1 MKTVE
6 ETLAELVD
14 REEIRDL
21 PMRYCDCVWR
31 GDVAGIVD
39 LFAADGSFT
48 VKTSDSESINK
59 GREALLKKYSEDLR
73 RLTPRPYI
81 HNHVV
86 ELGYYGR
93 ATGRCYVELRSAGRN
108 MEWIGTGHYLDE
120 YVKMG
125 EHWKFASRYF
135 TAVRFDQTSAK
146 AAAPAKT
153 AARTKPVH
161 KAAAKPKPAKA
172 KAVVRKKAAPARR
185 KSER

>member
-21 PMRYCDCVWR
+21 PVRYCDCVWR

-48 VKTSDSESINK
+48 VKTQDRETINK
-59 GREALLKKYSEDLR
+59 GREALLKTYTEGLR
-73 RLTPRPYI
+73 TLTPRPYI

-93 ATGRCYVELRSAGRN
+93 ATGRCYVELRDAGRN

-120 YVKMG
+120 YVKVG
-125 EHWKFASRYF
+125 DRWKFASRYF
-135 TAVRFDQTSAK
+135 TAVRFDPTPAK
-146 AAAPAKT
+146 AAARPTPA
-153 AARTKPVH
+153 R
-161 KAAAKPKPAKA
+161 KAAAKPRPVKA
-172 KAVVRKKAAPARR
+172 KAVARKKAAPARG
-185 KSER
+185 KSRR